1 MPSVKPTS
9 YRYSTKP
16 KASTPSPKG
25 KDRHRNHVRPLRRIT
40 VRESTELCDGCPFQI
55 LAGICKRKGMHAEA
69 FRTVSRLS
77 DHMCL
82 LTVDGDRHGPSIR
95 ANEWLRFPGSL
106 VLQVYFCDSAAVRH
120 KRHVA
125 LPVARRPVESR
136 FRQRIQIPLVLQGWL
151 RAIAIDRKYICA
163 TGAIGERN
171 IGGLFPA
178 SEGGEEF
185 RCDDTGRVAVDKC
198 FGQQPTFAHPHKRE
212 SAAVIFIAFYL

>member
-55 LAGICKRKGMHAEA
+55 LAGICKRKGMHTEA
-69 FRTVSRLS
+69 FCTVPRLS

-95 ANEWLRFPGSL
+95 ANEWLRFPGNL
-106 VLQVYFCDSAAVRH
+106 VHQVYFRHGAAVRN
-120 KRHVA
+120 KRHDA

-151 RAIAIDRKYICA
+151 LAITIDRKYICA
-163 TGAIGERN
+163 ASAIRERN
-171 IGGLFPA
+171 VGGLFPA
-178 SEGGEEF
+178 SKHGEEF
-185 RCDDTGRVAVDKC
+185 RCDDAGRAAVDKC
-198 FGQQPTFAHPHKRE
+198 FGLQPTFAHPHKRE